1 MITSEAISSV
11 LRLDGKGLPIVS
23 LYVCVPVDPSDQHA
37 AHARVHSLL
46 DEVRPMAQNHELG
59 HETMMSLRGDVERIE
74 QAVQEEHWPPG
85 GVALFSCSGRGFFR
99 ELQLPREVRDR
110 VVVDSTPWVRT
121 MVAILDEYHRCCVV
135 VVDKGKARMWE
146 LYQDELTELGKVRDR
161 WLRNPSGIVEDRAQN
176 KADELAKRH
185 YRNTVANLVEL
196 FEAEPFDLVVVG
208 GHHYEL
214 PAFLDELPRELSE
227 RLAGT
232 FAIDPTTV
240 TAGDIRDQAGA
251 LVERYERDEE
261 RRLVAEVV
269 ERVAAGGRA
278 SLGLDDTLW
287 AGSVAAV
294 DKLLVQEGAT
304 APGVV
309 ATTPGGWPV
318 PAIAARCATDPPG
331 RPRTSSTSW
340 SRSS

>member
-11 LRLDGKGLPIVS
+11 LRFDGKGLPIVS

-59 HETMMSLRGDVERIE
+59 HETMMSLRGDVKRIE

-110 VVVDSTPWVRT
+110 VVVDATPWVRT

-214 PAFLDELPRELSE
+214 PAFLDEPARSSNATNVTRSVGWSPRSWSAS
-227 RLAGT
+227 R
-232 FAIDPTTV
+232 P
-240 TAGDIRDQAGA
+240 
-251 LVERYERDEE
+251 
-261 RRLVAEVV
+261 
-269 ERVAAGGRA
+269 AAGRA
-278 SLGLDDTLW
+278 SASTTRCGPGASLPSRSCWSRKALRHLGW
-287 AGSVAAV
+287 S
-294 DKLLVQEGAT
+294 
-304 APGVV
+304 